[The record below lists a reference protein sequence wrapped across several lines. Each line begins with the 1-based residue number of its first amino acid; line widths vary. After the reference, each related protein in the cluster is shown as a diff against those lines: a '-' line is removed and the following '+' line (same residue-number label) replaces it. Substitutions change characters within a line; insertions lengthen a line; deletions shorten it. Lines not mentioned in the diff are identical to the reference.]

1 MIAVEYIGHTSDDGR
16 KQLLLDHLNGT
27 SKLCRENANEFWA
40 DIAEFVG
47 QIHDIGKYTS
57 GFQKR
62 INGAE
67 NIRVEHAI
75 CGAKE
80 VAKAPPKSYV
90 PMIEY
95 CVAGH
100 HSGLPDGGTKVDGEE
115 DSTLHGRMKRK
126 TGDYSAYE
134 NEVKLEYPKDNLREL
149 FDVSNQREIIERYSF
164 FTRYLFSCLTDA
176 DFIDTERFVTPNTDR
191 GIDGD
196 FQKAYE
202 KVCEKLN
209 SFKIETKLQ
218 ESRSIIQE
226 QVYKSVESNAN
237 VYTLNMPTGSGKT
250 LCSIRAA
257 LKTAIENKKKR
268 IIYVIPYVSIIE
280 QTAKVFEDIFG
291 DVLPVLQHHSNYDF
305 DDDKNEDENEITS
318 EKLKRSCENWDA
330 KLIVTTNIQF
340 FESLYHYKGRRL
352 RKLHNLADSVI
363 IFDEIHM
370 LPIDY
375 IQPCL
380 RAIGYVTK
388 YLNST
393 AILMSATMPNYDKF
407 MERYMSDV
415 KIENAVKDTSLFN
428 VFDKCRY
435 EYIGKCELASL
446 AEKAQEYDNALII
459 VNKRKTARELYDICS
474 GNKYHLSTYM
484 TPLHRS
490 EIIAKIKEDIKNGI
504 NTTVIS
510 TSLIEAG
517 VDLDFKAVFREI
529 AGIDNVLQ
537 SGGRCNREGK
547 MDMGDVFV
555 FETDGGN
562 YQTKKKSDIIIRA
575 NITRNL
581 FEEFENI
588 STDKC
593 IKEYYGRLLNY
604 KEKKI
609 EENTITA
616 IMGNDLRID
625 GIPFRTYAESFNFI
639 DNQVIGIVI
648 PCDENRGLIK
658 ELKDGKLSV
667 KRNLQRY
674 SASVNKDE
682 FKELFQIG
690 IIETLDC
697 GVCILANTDYYKS
710 DVGLTL
716 ENDVDCFI

>member
-1 MIAVEYIGHTSDDGR
+1 MEYIGHTSDDGR

-40 DIAEFVG
+40 DIAKFVG

-191 GIDGD
+191 GMDGD

-305 DDDKNEDENEITS
+305 DDDNLQLVNQIDICATGNANIIIEYKSSTNKECFHNGVIKVFAKEN
-318 EKLKRSCENWDA
+318 A
-330 KLIVTTNIQF
+330 KLNITVINLLNNNSEH
-340 FESLYHYKGRRL
+340 FEAMENILEDNSDLNYTIIDIGGKNSIQNYYSNIIGDNAENDL
-352 RKLHNLADSVI
+352 RKVLNDI
-363 IFDEIHM
+363 G
-370 LPIDY
+370 IDY
-375 IQPCL
+375 IEAKGEAAFYGPKLDILIKPAIGNEVALSTIQLDFLLPRRFEL
-380 RAIGYVTK
+380 YYIDANGEKKTPVVIHRAILGSLDRFIAMLLEETK
-388 YLNST
+388 GALPLWLAPVGINIIPVNKEYHLEYATSIYEMLKDANYRVELDDSDEKLSYKMRESQIRKIPIT
-393 AILMSATMPNYDKF
+393 LILGQKEVDEKTISFRLFGSAETTTMSIEEFKKY
-407 MERYMSDV
+407 
-415 KIENAVKDTSLFN
+415 IEN
-428 VFDKCRY
+428 
-435 EYIGKCELASL
+435 
-446 AEKAQEYDNALII
+446 LI
-459 VNKRKTARELYDICS
+459 VS
-474 GNKYHLSTYM
+474 
-484 TPLHRS
+484 
-490 EIIAKIKEDIKNGI
+490 
-504 NTTVIS
+504 
-510 TSLIEAG
+510 
-517 VDLDFKAVFREI
+517 
-529 AGIDNVLQ
+529 
-537 SGGRCNREGK
+537 
-547 MDMGDVFV
+547 
-555 FETDGGN
+555 
-562 YQTKKKSDIIIRA
+562 KK
-575 NITRNL
+575 
-581 FEEFENI
+581 
-588 STDKC
+588 
-593 IKEYYGRLLNY
+593 
-604 KEKKI
+604 
-609 EENTITA
+609 
-616 IMGNDLRID
+616 
-625 GIPFRTYAESFNFI
+625 
-639 DNQVIGIVI
+639 
-648 PCDENRGLIK
+648 
-658 ELKDGKLSV
+658 
-667 KRNLQRY
+667 
-674 SASVNKDE
+674 
-682 FKELFQIG
+682 
-690 IIETLDC
+690 
-697 GVCILANTDYYKS
+697 
-710 DVGLTL
+710 
-716 ENDVDCFI
+716 

>member
-1 MIAVEYIGHTSDDGR
+1 M
-16 KQLLLDHLNGT
+16 
-27 SKLCRENANEFWA
+27 
-40 DIAEFVG
+40 
-47 QIHDIGKYTS
+47 
-57 GFQKR
+57 
-62 INGAE
+62 
-67 NIRVEHAI
+67 
-75 CGAKE
+75 
-80 VAKAPPKSYV
+80 
-90 PMIEY
+90 
-95 CVAGH
+95 
-100 HSGLPDGGTKVDGEE
+100 
-115 DSTLHGRMKRK
+115 HGRMKRK

-202 KVCEKLN
+202 KVCKKLN
-209 SFKIETKLQ
+209 SFTIETKLQ

-407 MERYMSDV
+407 MERYMSGV

-435 EYIGKCELASL
+435 EYIGKCELTSL

-459 VNKRKTARELYDICS
+459 VNKRKTARELYDMCS

-490 EIIAKIKEDIKNGI
+490 EIIAKIKEDTNNGI

-555 FETDGGN
+555 FETDGGKGEI
-562 YQTKKKSDIIIRA
+562 QLKS

-581 FEEFENI
+581 FEEFDNI

-593 IKEYYGRLLNY
+593 IEEYYSRLFAFNDGNID
-604 KEKKI
+604 KS
-609 EENTITA
+609 TITSL
-616 IMGNDLRID
+616 MGVNLKFDE
-625 GIPFRTYAESFNFI
+625 IPFRTYAENFKFI
-639 DNQVIGIVI
+639 KNQVIGIVI
-648 PCDENRGLIK
+648 PRDENKDLI
-658 ELKDGKLSV
+658 EQLRYGKLSV
-667 KRNLQRY
+667 KRKLQQY
-674 SASVNKDE
+674 SASVHIWE
-682 FKELFQIG
+682 LEEMIKEG
-690 IIETLDC
+690 IIEQLDC

-716 ENDVDCFI
+716 ENDVDYFV

>member
-202 KVCEKLN
+202 KVCAKLN

-407 MERYMSDV
+407 MERYMSGV

>member
-1 MIAVEYIGHTSDDGR
+1 MEYIGHTSDDGR

-407 MERYMSDV
+407 MERYMSGV

-428 VFDKCRY
+428 VFDKCKY

-459 VNKRKTARELYDICS
+459 VNKRKTARELYDMCS

>member
-1 MIAVEYIGHTSDDGR
+1 MEYIGHTSDDGR

-202 KVCEKLN
+202 KVCKKLN

-257 LKTAIENKKKR
+257 LKTAIKNKKKR

-407 MERYMSDV
+407 MERYMSGV

-459 VNKRKTARELYDICS
+459 VNKRKTARELYDMCS

-529 AGIDNVLQ
+529 AGIDNILQ

>member
-1 MIAVEYIGHTSDDGR
+1 MEYIGHTSDDGR

-176 DFIDTERFVTPNTDR
+176 DFIDTERFVTSNTDR

-407 MERYMSDV
+407 MERYMSGV

>member
-407 MERYMSDV
+407 MERYMSGV

-710 DVGLTL
+710 DVDLTL

>member
-1 MIAVEYIGHTSDDGR
+1 MEYIGHTSDDGR

-57 GFQKR
+57 GFQKH

-202 KVCEKLN
+202 KVCKKLN

-407 MERYMSDV
+407 MERYMSGV

-459 VNKRKTARELYDICS
+459 VNKRKTARELYDMCS

-529 AGIDNVLQ
+529 AGIDNILQ

-609 EENTITA
+609 EENTITS

>member
-1 MIAVEYIGHTSDDGR
+1 MIAMEYIGHTSEDGR

-100 HSGLPDGGTKVDGEE
+100 HSGLPDGGTKVDSEE

-257 LKTAIENKKKR
+257 LKTAIENEKKR

-291 DVLPVLQHHSNYDF
+291 DVIPVLQHHSNYDF

-407 MERYMSDV
+407 MERYMSGV

-459 VNKRKTARELYDICS
+459 VNKRKTARELYDMCS

-529 AGIDNVLQ
+529 AGIDNILQ

>member
-1 MIAVEYIGHTSDDGR
+1 MEYIGHTSDDGR

-407 MERYMSDV
+407 MERYMSGV

-529 AGIDNVLQ
+529 AGIDNILQ

>member
-1 MIAVEYIGHTSDDGR
+1 MEYIGHTSDDGR

-57 GFQKR
+57 DFQKR

-149 FDVSNQREIIERYSF
+149 FDVSNQREIIEMYSF

-202 KVCEKLN
+202 KVYEKLN

-407 MERYMSDV
+407 MERYMSGV

-459 VNKRKTARELYDICS
+459 VNKRKTARELYDMCS

-484 TPLHRS
+484 TPLHR
-490 EIIAKIKEDIKNGI
+490 
-504 NTTVIS
+504 
-510 TSLIEAG
+510 
-517 VDLDFKAVFREI
+517 
-529 AGIDNVLQ
+529 
-537 SGGRCNREGK
+537 
-547 MDMGDVFV
+547 
-555 FETDGGN
+555 
-562 YQTKKKSDIIIRA
+562 
-575 NITRNL
+575 
-581 FEEFENI
+581 
-588 STDKC
+588 
-593 IKEYYGRLLNY
+593 
-604 KEKKI
+604 
-609 EENTITA
+609 
-616 IMGNDLRID
+616 
-625 GIPFRTYAESFNFI
+625 
-639 DNQVIGIVI
+639 
-648 PCDENRGLIK
+648 
-658 ELKDGKLSV
+658 
-667 KRNLQRY
+667 
-674 SASVNKDE
+674 
-682 FKELFQIG
+682 
-690 IIETLDC
+690 
-697 GVCILANTDYYKS
+697 
-710 DVGLTL
+710 
-716 ENDVDCFI
+716 

>member
-1 MIAVEYIGHTSDDGR
+1 M
-16 KQLLLDHLNGT
+16 
-27 SKLCRENANEFWA
+27 W
-40 DIAEFVG
+40 
-47 QIHDIGKYTS
+47 GKYT
-57 GFQKR
+57 
-62 INGAE
+62 IY
-67 NIRVEHAI
+67 
-75 CGAKE
+75 AKE

-250 LCSIRAA
+250 LCSIKAA
-257 LKTAIENKKKR
+257 LKTAIKNKKKR

-340 FESLYHYKGRRL
+340 FESQYHYKGRRL

-388 YLNST
+388 HLNST

-407 MERYMSDV
+407 MERYMSGV

-529 AGIDNVLQ
+529 AGIDNILQ

-555 FETDGGN
+555 FETDGGKGEI
-562 YQTKKKSDIIIRA
+562 QLKS

-581 FEEFENI
+581 FEEFDNV
-588 STDKC
+588 STNKC
-593 IKEYYGRLLNY
+593 IEEYYSRLFAFNDGNID
-604 KEKKI
+604 KS
-609 EENTITA
+609 TITSL
-616 IMGNDLRID
+616 MGENLK
-625 GIPFRTYAESFNFI
+625 FI
-639 DNQVIGIVI
+639 KNQVIGIVI
-648 PCDENRGLIK
+648 PRDENKDLI
-658 ELKDGKLSV
+658 EQLRYGKLSV
-667 KRNLQRY
+667 KRKLQQY
-674 SASVNKDE
+674 SASVHIWE
-682 FKELFQIG
+682 LEEMIKEG
-690 IIETLDC
+690 IIEQLDC

-716 ENDVDCFI
+716 ENDVDYFV

>member
-209 SFKIETKLQ
+209 SFKIESKLQ

-407 MERYMSDV
+407 MERYMSGV

>member
-1 MIAVEYIGHTSDDGR
+1 MEYIGHTSEDGR

-100 HSGLPDGGTKVDGEE
+100 HSGLPDGGTKVDSEE

-257 LKTAIENKKKR
+257 LKTAIENEKKR

-291 DVLPVLQHHSNYDF
+291 DVIPVLQHHSNYDF

-407 MERYMSDV
+407 MERYMSGV

-529 AGIDNVLQ
+529 AGIDNILQ

-639 DNQVIGIVI
+639 DNQVIGILI

>member
-407 MERYMSDV
+407 MERYMSGV

-459 VNKRKTARELYDICS
+459 VNKRKTARKLYDICS

>member
-1 MIAVEYIGHTSDDGR
+1 MEYIGHTSDDGR

-115 DSTLHGRMKRK
+115 DPTLHGRMKRK

-176 DFIDTERFVTPNTDR
+176 DFIDTERFVTTNTDR

-407 MERYMSDV
+407 MERYMSGV

-529 AGIDNVLQ
+529 AGIDNILQ

-555 FETDGGN
+555 FETDGGKGEI
-562 YQTKKKSDIIIRA
+562 QLKS

-581 FEEFENI
+581 FEEFDNI

-593 IKEYYGRLLNY
+593 IEEYYSRLFAFNDGNID
-604 KEKKI
+604 KS
-609 EENTITA
+609 TITSL
-616 IMGNDLRID
+616 MGENLKFDE
-625 GIPFRTYAESFNFI
+625 IPFRTYAVNFKFI
-639 DNQVIGIVI
+639 KNQVIGIVI
-648 PCDENRGLIK
+648 PHDENKDLI
-658 ELKDGKLSV
+658 EQLRYGKLSV
-667 KRNLQRY
+667 KRKLQQY
-674 SASVNKDE
+674 SASVHIWE
-682 FKELFQIG
+682 LEEMIKEG
-690 IIETLDC
+690 IIEQLDC

-710 DVGLTL
+710 DVGLTW
-716 ENDVDCFI
+716 ENDVDYFV

>member
-1 MIAVEYIGHTSDDGR
+1 MEYIGHTSDDGR

-115 DSTLHGRMKRK
+115 DPTLHGRMKRK

-407 MERYMSDV
+407 MERYMSGV

-459 VNKRKTARELYDICS
+459 VNKRKTARELYDMCS

-529 AGIDNVLQ
+529 AGIDNILQ

-658 ELKDGKLSV
+658 ELKNGKLSV

>member
-1 MIAVEYIGHTSDDGR
+1 MEYIGHTSDDGR

-202 KVCEKLN
+202 KVCKKLN

-407 MERYMSDV
+407 MERYMSGV

-529 AGIDNVLQ
+529 AGIDNILQ

>member
-1 MIAVEYIGHTSDDGR
+1 MEYIGHTSEDGR

-100 HSGLPDGGTKVDGEE
+100 HSGLPDGGTKVDSEE

-257 LKTAIENKKKR
+257 LKTAIENEKKR

-291 DVLPVLQHHSNYDF
+291 DVIPVLQHHSNYDF

-407 MERYMSDV
+407 MERYMSGV

-529 AGIDNVLQ
+529 AGIDNILQ

-555 FETDGGN
+555 FETDGGKGEI
-562 YQTKKKSDIIIRA
+562 QLKS

-581 FEEFENI
+581 FEEFDNI

-593 IKEYYGRLLNY
+593 IEEYYSRLFAFNDGNID
-604 KEKKI
+604 KS
-609 EENTITA
+609 TITSLMA
-616 IMGNDLRID
+616 ENLKFDE
-625 GIPFRTYAESFNFI
+625 IPFRTYAENFKFI
-639 DNQVIGIVI
+639 KNQVIGIVI
-648 PCDENRGLIK
+648 PRDENKDLI
-658 ELKDGKLSV
+658 EQLRYGKLSV
-667 KRNLQRY
+667 KRKLQQY
-674 SASVNKDE
+674 SASVHIWE
-682 FKELFQIG
+682 LEEMIKEG
-690 IIETLDC
+690 IIEQLDC

>member
-1 MIAVEYIGHTSDDGR
+1 MEYIGHTSDDGR

-57 GFQKR
+57 DFQKR

-202 KVCEKLN
+202 KVCKKLN

-407 MERYMSDV
+407 MERYMSGV

-446 AEKAQEYDNALII
+446 EEKAQEYDNALII
-459 VNKRKTARELYDICS
+459 VNKRKTARELYDMCS

-529 AGIDNVLQ
+529 AGIDNILQ

-555 FETDGGN
+555 FETDGGKGEI
-562 YQTKKKSDIIIRA
+562 QLKS

-581 FEEFENI
+581 FEEFDNI

-593 IKEYYGRLLNY
+593 IEEYYSRLFAFNDGNID
-604 KEKKI
+604 KS
-609 EENTITA
+609 TITSL
-616 IMGNDLRID
+616 MGENLKFDE
-625 GIPFRTYAESFNFI
+625 IPFRMYAENFKFI
-639 DNQVIGIVI
+639 KNQVIGIVI
-648 PCDENRGLIK
+648 PRDENKDLI
-658 ELKDGKLSV
+658 EQLRYGKLSV
-667 KRNLQRY
+667 KRKLQQY
-674 SASVNKDE
+674 SASVHIWE
-682 FKELFQIG
+682 LEEMIKEG
-690 IIETLDC
+690 IIEQLDC

-716 ENDVDCFI
+716 ENDVDYFV

>member
-1 MIAVEYIGHTSDDGR
+1 MEYIGHTSDDGR

-191 GIDGD
+191 GMDGD

-380 RAIGYVTK
+380 RAMGYVTK

-407 MERYMSDV
+407 MERYMSGV

-459 VNKRKTARELYDICS
+459 VNKRKTARELYDMCS

-710 DVGLTL
+710 DVGLAL
-716 ENDVDCFI
+716 ENDVNYFV

>member
-40 DIAEFVG
+40 DIAKFVG

-191 GIDGD
+191 GMDGD

-370 LPIDY
+370 LPIEY

-380 RAIGYVTK
+380 RAMGYVTK

-459 VNKRKTARELYDICS
+459 VNKRKTARELYDMCS

-555 FETDGGN
+555 FETDGGKGEI
-562 YQTKKKSDIIIRA
+562 QLKS

-581 FEEFENI
+581 FEEFDNI

-593 IKEYYGRLLNY
+593 IEEYYSRLFAFNDGNID
-604 KEKKI
+604 KS
-609 EENTITA
+609 TITSL
-616 IMGNDLRID
+616 MGENLKFDE
-625 GIPFRTYAESFNFI
+625 IPFRTCADNFKFI
-639 DNQVIGIVI
+639 KNQVIGIVI
-648 PCDENRGLIK
+648 PRDENKDLI
-658 ELKDGKLSV
+658 EQLRYGKLSV
-667 KRNLQRY
+667 KRKLQQY
-674 SASVNKDE
+674 SASVHIWE
-682 FKELFQIG
+682 LEEMIKEG
-690 IIETLDC
+690 IIEQLDC

-716 ENDVDCFI
+716 ENDVDYFV

>member
-1 MIAVEYIGHTSDDGR
+1 MEYIGHTSDDGR
-16 KQLLLDHLNGT
+16 KQPLLDHLNGT

-57 GFQKR
+57 DFQKR

-196 FQKAYE
+196 FQEAYE

-380 RAIGYVTK
+380 RAIGHVTK

-407 MERYMSDV
+407 MERYMSGV

-459 VNKRKTARELYDICS
+459 VNKRKTARELYDMCS

-529 AGIDNVLQ
+529 AGIDNILQ

-609 EENTITA
+609 EENTITS

>member
-1 MIAVEYIGHTSDDGR
+1 MEYIGHTSDDGR

-202 KVCEKLN
+202 KVCKKLN

-257 LKTAIENKKKR
+257 LKTAIKNKKKR

-380 RAIGYVTK
+380 RAMGYVTK

-407 MERYMSDV
+407 MERYMSGV

-459 VNKRKTARELYDICS
+459 VNKRKTARELYDMCS

-529 AGIDNVLQ
+529 AGIDNILQ

>member
-1 MIAVEYIGHTSDDGR
+1 MEYIGHTSDDGR
-16 KQLLLDHLNGT
+16 KQRLLDHLNGT

-57 GFQKR
+57 DFQKR

-191 GIDGD
+191 GTDGD

-407 MERYMSDV
+407 MERYMSGV
-415 KIENAVKDTSLFN
+415 KIENAVKDTSLFK

-459 VNKRKTARELYDICS
+459 VNKRKTARELYDMCS

-529 AGIDNVLQ
+529 AGIDNILQ

>member
-1 MIAVEYIGHTSDDGR
+1 MEYIGHTSDDGR

-57 GFQKR
+57 DFQKR

-176 DFIDTERFVTPNTDR
+176 DFIDMERFVTPNTDR

-407 MERYMSDV
+407 MERYMSGV

-459 VNKRKTARELYDICS
+459 VNKRKTARELYDMCS

-490 EIIAKIKEDIKNGI
+490 EIIVKIKEDIKNGI

-517 VDLDFKAVFREI
+517 VDLDFKAVFREM
-529 AGIDNVLQ
+529 AGIDNILQ

-555 FETDGGN
+555 FETDGGKGEI
-562 YQTKKKSDIIIRA
+562 QLKS

-581 FEEFENI
+581 FEEFDNI

-593 IKEYYGRLLNY
+593 IEEYYSRLFAFNDGNID
-604 KEKKI
+604 KS
-609 EENTITA
+609 TITSL
-616 IMGNDLRID
+616 MGGNLRFD
-625 GIPFRTYAESFNFI
+625 EIPFRTYAENFKFI
-639 DNQVIGIVI
+639 KNQVIGIVI
-648 PCDENRGLIK
+648 PRDENKDLI
-658 ELKDGKLSV
+658 EQLRYGKLSV
-667 KRNLQRY
+667 KRKLQQY
-674 SASVNKDE
+674 SASVHIWE
-682 FKELFQIG
+682 LEEMIKEG
-690 IIETLDC
+690 IIEQLDC

>member
-1 MIAVEYIGHTSDDGR
+1 MEYIGHTSDDGR

-202 KVCEKLN
+202 KVCAKLN

-407 MERYMSDV
+407 MERYMSGV

>member
-1 MIAVEYIGHTSDDGR
+1 MEYIGHTSDDGR

-407 MERYMSDV
+407 MERYMSGV

>member
-1 MIAVEYIGHTSDDGR
+1 MEYIGHTSDDGR
-16 KQLLLDHLNGT
+16 KQPLLDHLNGT

-407 MERYMSDV
+407 MERYMSGV

-459 VNKRKTARELYDICS
+459 VNKRKTARELYDMCS

-529 AGIDNVLQ
+529 AGIDNILQ

>member
-16 KQLLLDHLNGT
+16 KQLLLDHLNGA

-176 DFIDTERFVTPNTDR
+176 DFIDTERFVTSNTDR

-407 MERYMSDV
+407 MERYMSGA

>member
-380 RAIGYVTK
+380 RAIWYVTK

-407 MERYMSDV
+407 MERYMSGV

>member
-1 MIAVEYIGHTSDDGR
+1 MEYIGHTSDDGR

-202 KVCEKLN
+202 KVCKKLN

-407 MERYMSDV
+407 MERYMSGV

-517 VDLDFKAVFREI
+517 FDLDFKAVIREN
-529 AGIDNVLQ
+529 AGIDNILQ

-710 DVGLTL
+710 DVGLAL
-716 ENDVDCFI
+716 ENDVNYFV

>member
-1 MIAVEYIGHTSDDGR
+1 MIVVEYIGHTSDDGR

-176 DFIDTERFVTPNTDR
+176 DFIDTERFVTSNTDR

-407 MERYMSDV
+407 MERYMSGV

>member
-1 MIAVEYIGHTSDDGR
+1 MEYIGHTSDDGR

-407 MERYMSDV
+407 MERYMSGV

-529 AGIDNVLQ
+529 AGIDNILQ
-537 SGGRCNREGK
+537 SGGICNREGK

>member
-1 MIAVEYIGHTSDDGR
+1 MEYIGHTSDDGR

-191 GIDGD
+191 GIGGD

-257 LKTAIENKKKR
+257 LKTAIENEKKR

-407 MERYMSDV
+407 MERYMSGV

-529 AGIDNVLQ
+529 TGIDNILQ

-710 DVGLTL
+710 DVGLAL
-716 ENDVDCFI
+716 ENDVNYFV

>member
-1 MIAVEYIGHTSDDGR
+1 MEYIGHTSDDGR
-16 KQLLLDHLNGT
+16 KQLLWDHLNGT

-100 HSGLPDGGTKVDGEE
+100 HSGLPDGGTKVDSEE

-202 KVCEKLN
+202 KVCKKLN
-209 SFKIETKLQ
+209 SFKIETKLK

-407 MERYMSDV
+407 MERYMSGV

-459 VNKRKTARELYDICS
+459 VNKRKTARELYDMCS

-529 AGIDNVLQ
+529 AGIDNILQ

>member
-1 MIAVEYIGHTSDDGR
+1 MIVVEYIGHTSDDGR
-16 KQLLLDHLNGT
+16 KQLLLDHLNGA

-407 MERYMSDV
+407 MERYMSGV

>member
-1 MIAVEYIGHTSDDGR
+1 MEYIGHTSDDGR

-202 KVCEKLN
+202 KVCKKLN

-407 MERYMSDV
+407 MERYMSGV

-529 AGIDNVLQ
+529 AGIDNILQ

-716 ENDVDCFI
+716 ENDVDYFV